1 MKKRALTIAGS
12 DSGGGAGIQADLKTF
27 GAIGVH
33 GMSAITSVTAQ
44 NTVGVQEVYHLP
56 PEFISQQ
63 IDSCLNDIGVDIVK
77 TGMLATSAVIDV
89 VMEKLAE
96 HQLQTVVDPV
106 MVSASGDRLLE
117 EKAVDKMKQLLSK
130 AYIATPN
137 IPEAEALTGLSI
149 ENLDQMKEAAQ
160 IVFNM
165 GARNVVVKGGH
176 QSGKKAADVFY
187 NDEGF
192 SILEKPRVETKND
205 HGTGCT
211 FAAAAAAY
219 TALGASPLEAIKDAK
234 GFVFK
239 SLKRSLSVG
248 SGRGPVNHLASLE
261 IESKKLAVLKTLEDA
276 LDKLRESDVNF
287 GPLTPE
293 VSTNFAYALPEAS
306 SIEEVAGF
314 SGRIHW
320 INDRLRTLNPPRF
333 GGSNHVARIIL
344 TAMEYCSQI
353 RSCMNIKYSEENLEK
368 IESTGLVTATF
379 NREEEPVD
387 ADTMNWGPSQ
397 AIMSSERVPDTIYDT
412 GAVGKEPMIRITGE
426 NPFRIV
432 DKLINSFA

>member
-44 NTVGVQEVYHLP
+44 NTVGVQGVYHLP

-63 IDSCLNDIGVDIVK
+63 IYSCISDIGADVVK
-77 TGMLATSAVIDV
+77 IGMLATSAVIDL

-106 MVSASGDRLLE
+106 MVAASGDRLLE
-117 EKAVDKMKQLLSK
+117 EEAVDKMKQLLSQ

-137 IPEAEALTGLSI
+137 ISEAEALTGLSI

-160 IVFNM
+160 RLFDV
-165 GARNVVVKGGH
+165 GAGNVVVKGGH
-176 QSGKKAADVFY
+176 LSGKATDVFY
-187 NDEGF
+187 NGEDF
-192 SILEKPRVETKND
+192 SILEGPRVETKNN

-211 FAAAAAAY
+211 FAAATAAY
-219 TALGASPLEAIKDAK
+219 TALGASPLEAVKDAK
-234 GFVFK
+234 EFVFK
-239 SLKRSLSVG
+239 ALRHSFSVG

-261 IESKKLAVLKTLEDA
+261 IESKKLAVLETLEGA

-287 GPLTPE
+287 VPLIPE
-293 VSTNFAYALPEAS
+293 VSMNFAYALPKAS

-314 SGRIHW
+314 PGRIHW
-320 INDRLRTLNPPRF
+320 TNDRLRTLNPPRF

-353 RSCMNIKYSEENLEK
+353 RSCMNIKYSEENLER
-368 IESTGLVTATF
+368 IETTGLVTATF

-387 ADTMNWGPSQ
+387 ADTMNWGSSQ
-397 AIMSSERVPDTIYDT
+397 AIMNSERVPDAIYDT
-412 GAVGKEPMIRITGE
+412 GAVGKEPMIRLLGE
-426 NPFRIV
+426 GPFRIV
-432 DKLINSFA
+432 DKLIDSFA